1 MKVALSYV
9 RIDNAWRNLNQ
20 ENQGWDFAAVRQAA
34 REKWNQELGLIQV
47 SGGTDDQMGGVYT
60 ALYHV
65 LLQPNVFTDVNGEYI
80 GFDDQVHVAQGYT
93 HYANYSGWDIYRT
106 LVQLLALLHPKET
119 SDMIQ
124 SLVVDEQQGGGLPIW
139 PVAND
144 DSCVMVGNPGCPIIA
159 SAYAFGADRFDKQA
173 ALKAMVKGATQPSV
187 RSPAVCGP
195 GELPKAGLPRS
206 GQLQRPV
213 AGA

>member
-1 MKVALSYV
+1 
-9 RIDNAWRNLNQ
+9 
-20 ENQGWDFAAVRQAA
+20 
-34 REKWNQELGLIQV
+34 
-47 SGGTDDQMGGVYT
+47 
-60 ALYHV
+60 V
-65 LLQPNVFTDVNGEYI
+65 LLQPNIFTDVNGEYI
-80 GFDDQVHVAQGYT
+80 GFDDQVHVAQGCT

-173 ALKAMVKGATQPSV
+173 ALKAW
-187 RSPAVCGP
+187 
-195 GELPKAGLPRS
+195 
-206 GQLQRPV
+206 
-213 AGA
+213 